1 MAKKESKAAT
11 GSVISADR
19 VADYHVS
26 DTKTASGRK
35 SVDTNDALAQK
46 LRGKT
51 VEELEELARKAGIG
65 ERLKDW
71 KNLNPGMFRMTVGN
85 ALRAIERQKAG
96 GGKAKPKKAK
106 KEKAG
111 KTTRGVMTKKAA

>member
-1 MAKKESKAAT
+1 MAKKEAKAAT

-46 LRGKT
+46 LRGKS
-51 VEELEELARKAGIG
+51 VEELEDLARKAGIG
-65 ERLKDW
+65 DRLKDW

-85 ALRAIERQKAG
+85 ALRAIERQKNG
-96 GGKAKPKKAK
+96 GGKAKKAKAK
-106 KEKAG
+106 KASG